1 MRYLVGVLLSVL
13 VSGAIAADDLQLRRL
28 ESALDAVRHEQQV
41 VYQQFQMT
49 ESLQRTELQADPAMG
64 YVPDGQAV
72 NYDDAVRAKQARQA
86 RLDDYSYQLQA
97 LSARHREL
105 EDQSRALVDQI
116 RALAGATK

>member
-28 ESALDAVRHEQQV
+28 EAALDAVRHEQQV

-64 YVPDGQAV
+64 YVPDGQPV

-86 RLDDYSYQLQA
+86 RLDEYSYQLQT

>member
-64 YVPDGQAV
+64 YVPDGQPV

-86 RLDDYSYQLQA
+86 RLDEYSYQLQT